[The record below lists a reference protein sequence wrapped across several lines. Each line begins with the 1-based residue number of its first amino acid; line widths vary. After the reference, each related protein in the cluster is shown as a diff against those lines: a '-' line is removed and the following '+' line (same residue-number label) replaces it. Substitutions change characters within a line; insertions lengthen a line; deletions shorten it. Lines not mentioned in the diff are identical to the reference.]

1 MQLEDA
7 LEDQPVAKRSKTTK
21 KTEDAPSTGSSYSAA
36 TASAK
41 VDKKKV
47 DVLLKK
53 FWSRYDT
60 HIHLA

>member
-7 LEDQPVAKRSKTTK
+7 LEDQAPAKRSKTTK
-21 KTEDAPSTGSSYSAA
+21 KTEDATSATSSSAA

-53 FWSRYDT
+53 FWSRYVT
-60 HIHLA
+60 HTHLS

>member
-7 LEDQPVAKRSKTTK
+7 LEDQPVVKRSKTTK